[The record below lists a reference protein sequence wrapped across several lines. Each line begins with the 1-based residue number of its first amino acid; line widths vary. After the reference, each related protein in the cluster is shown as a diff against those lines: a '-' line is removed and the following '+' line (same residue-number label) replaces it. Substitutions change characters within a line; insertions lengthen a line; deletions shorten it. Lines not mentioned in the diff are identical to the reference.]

1 MRSRR
6 WFAFLAFGLLAG
18 VAVAAASTINL
29 AGSDSAPTVVEAAA
43 SCLTDEQLVPT
54 VVESGNT
61 EDNGNGNGNGGG
73 NGNVEGG
80 NTKLTAVE
88 VRGAFSN
95 CAGSYMQVIV
105 ALSNGRL
112 FYAVKPITDNSQSF
126 TLSFDVHSGDFTDEA
141 PIVVNGVLTPQGS
154 LAPPPPHKLVVD
166 MQVLVSNNW
175 Q

>member
-6 WFAFLAFGLLAG
+6 WFAFLAFALLGG

-29 AGSDSAPTVVEAAA
+29 AGSDSAPTVVVAAA
-43 SCLTDEQLVPT
+43 SCLTGEQLVPT
-54 VVESGNT
+54 VVEAGNVG
-61 EDNGNGNGNGGG
+61 DNGNGNGGG
-73 NGNVEGG
+73 NGNGEGG

-88 VRGAFSN
+88 VRGTYN
-95 CAGSYMQVIV
+95 KCAGSYMQVIV

-141 PIVVNGVLTPQGS
+141 PIVVNGVLTPQGA
-154 LAPPPPHKLVVD
+154 LVPPPPHKLVVD
-166 MQVLVSNNW
+166 IQALVSNNW